1 MGEKSRG
8 GDMCN
13 KVTKTPRSGCKV
25 EESDVGNFSQ

>member
-13 KVTKTPRSGCKV
+13 KVTKTPKGGCKV
-25 EESDVGNFSQ
+25 GESDVN